1 MAATSRYIDRHIDLI
16 NMGDW
21 TVAKH
26 VPTYDPPA
34 TTDMILYKNK
44 VIAIVAAGTLTK
56 PAYVSGANSKKR
68 DATGK
73 YSLKSIIPLYLNAPP
88 KYPYIEMDISD
99 ESHKDLLEFIPSQV
113 LNAVGINKERAFS
126 QLKILNEIQKRH
138 PSKDPIPKKRARTTP
153 VKQRCNAID
162 KHTGFKYAYV
172 TRPAEKACLWIT
184 YAPTWREALKQLDE
198 DIRERGGSR
207 KDYELVR
214 VDDKYYKKIDDQSIR
229 DIWLPDWSCR
239 KRIRGV
245 MTYFG

>member
-1 MAATSRYIDRHIDLI
+1 
-16 NMGDW
+16 MGDF

-44 VIAIVAAGTLTK
+44 VIAIVAAGLAKPRYFTK
-56 PAYVSGANSKKR
+56 NHKNGIDV
-68 DATGK
+68 TGK
-73 YSLKSIIPLYLNAPP
+73 YSLRSLIPLYLNFPNDPCIA
-88 KYPYIEMDISD
+88 MDISS
-99 ESHKDLLEFIPSQV
+99 ESEKDLLEFIPSQV

-126 QLKILNEIQKRH
+126 QLKILNDIQKRH
-138 PSKDPIPKKRARTTP
+138 PSKDPTPKKRARTTP

-214 VDDKYYKKIDDQSIR
+214 VDDKYYKKMDDSSE
-229 DIWLPDWSCR
+229 IWLPDWSCR
-239 KRIRGV
+239 KRIKGV